1 MLAVQMRTVTDTR
14 GNGADTLFV
23 QSREMNSHIHTL
35 LKIASQSKL
44 QFYFFIFLEWTIR
57 SVRFIQIKNML

>member
-23 QSREMNSHIHTL
+23 QSREINSHIHTL

-44 QFYFFIFLEWTIR
+44 QFYFFYF
-57 SVRFIQIKNML
+57 FGMDN